1 LGDIIYPTIIG
12 ICSQIGGGS
21 LLSIATSSS
30 GNYDNACT
38 ADNSLE
44 GLGVGGALNGSEF
57 FADGNFFSAAMTIDA
72 GELQDAVDN
81 FGLSRIDIIPAGYLR
96 WLGSGSPTFAWDL
109 TLDTSSLSNS
119 NTASV
124 VGTAS
129 TSQDATN
136 TTTGMGM
143 RLRVNF
149 DVAGKNITSP
159 ASGDEIVFAVK
170 AQSTVGGVTSTAPK
184 CSITLTFG

>member
-1 LGDIIYPTIIG
+1 
-12 ICSQIGGGS
+12 
-21 LLSIATSSS
+21 
-30 GNYDNACT
+30 
-38 ADNSLE
+38 
-44 GLGVGGALNGSEF
+44 
-57 FADGNFFSAAMTIDA
+57 
-72 GELQDAVDN
+72 
-81 FGLSRIDIIPAGYLR
+81 
-96 WLGSGSPTFAWDL
+96 
-109 TLDTSSLSNS
+109 LDTSSLSNS